1 MNFRYMRPWAQ
12 HVLSDEQASHLILPF
27 TLEDV
32 KLAVFDNADDK
43 APGLDGFSSGFFKAV
58 WSVVGSEVTNVVLNF
73 FTTGRLLKQINST
86 LLALIPE
93 VHSPMT
99 VADFRPI
106 SCCNVLYKIIAK
118 LLVQRLS
125 VVLDKLISPYQAAF
139 IPGIR
144 GQHYDNTRTLYQL
157 QSNAVTTELCCNSS
171 GFSVVF
177 MKWIEECVT
186 TTSFSVGM
194 NGKPHGRSTLAI
206 PICTC
211 DGGDAPGIFTDDR
224 PGRGLYLPMEMS
236 GLRVNVEKSHLII
249 SRSAQGLK
257 EQMLA
262 VLGFQ
267 EGLLPMRYL
276 GFPLISSKLS
286 ISDCQPLLKK
296 IDECIAGWEGVIK
309 NIEKRL
315 RTFLWKGTGS
325 NGYVKGG
332 QELRDISTMNHA
344 LICKKLCDVIRCDRT
359 SIWVDWL
366 YQGRLRDASIW
377 TIPDHRGSWGWK
389 KIARLRTWLR
399 PMWNTI
405 LEMEVTF
412 ISRRT
417 HGIISVLLW
426 RDSGGGR
433 SSLVFMNP
441 LDLALSSREY
451 LEITHTLPPIH
462 GDNDRIVWRFA
473 GGIPTT
479 QALYRLFDP
488 SGSKVVADAFTLL
501 DKLYALRGLIEIG
514 RRMLSELQGGEGRT
528 PSKQISSIL
537 AKMVGFS
544 MQPYGIQTMLKE
556 GHRHLSGLDEAVLK
570 NIDACK
576 QLSTITRT
584 SLGPNGMNKMVINH
598 LDKLFVTNDA
608 GTIVNELEVQHP
620 AAKILVLAGK
630 AQQEEIGDGANLT
643 ISFAGELLQNAEE
656 LIRMGLHPS
665 EIIIGYTKAINK
677 TVVILEELVEE
688 GSESMNV
695 RDKDDVISRMRS
707 AVASKQFGQED
718 VLCPLIA
725 EACMQVCPKN
735 PVNFNVDN
743 VRVAKL
749 LGGGLHDSV
758 VVRGMVLKSDAVGTI
773 KRVEKA
779 KVAVFVGGVDTTA
792 TETKGTVLI
801 HNAEQLE
808 NYAKT
813 EEAKVQEIIKAVA
826 DSGAKVIVSGAAVG
840 EMALHFCERYKLMVL
855 KISSK
860 FELRRFCRTTGAVA
874 LLKLSQPNPDDLGY
888 VDSVLVEE
896 IGGARVTIVK
906 NEQGGNSVSTVV
918 LRGSTDSILDDLERA
933 VDDGVNTYRAMC
945 RDSRTVPGA
954 AATEIELAR
963 RLKEFS
969 FKETGLDQYAI
980 AKFAES
986 FEMIPK
992 TLAENAGLNAIEI
1005 ISSLYAEHA
1014 SGNNKVG
1021 IHLEDGVCRD
1031 VSTMHIRDLHITK
1044 FFALKYAADAACTVL
1059 RVDQIIMAKPAGG
1072 PKRDAPAGMDED

>member
-1 MNFRYMRPWAQ
+1 
-12 HVLSDEQASHLILPF
+12 
-27 TLEDV
+27 
-32 KLAVFDNADDK
+32 
-43 APGLDGFSSGFFKAV
+43 
-58 WSVVGSEVTNVVLNF
+58 
-73 FTTGRLLKQINST
+73 
-86 LLALIPE
+86 
-93 VHSPMT
+93 
-99 VADFRPI
+99 
-106 SCCNVLYKIIAK
+106 
-118 LLVQRLS
+118 
-125 VVLDKLISPYQAAF
+125 
-139 IPGIR
+139 
-144 GQHYDNTRTLYQL
+144 
-157 QSNAVTTELCCNSS
+157 
-171 GFSVVF
+171 
-177 MKWIEECVT
+177 
-186 TTSFSVGM
+186 
-194 NGKPHGRSTLAI
+194 
-206 PICTC
+206 
-211 DGGDAPGIFTDDR
+211 
-224 PGRGLYLPMEMS
+224 
-236 GLRVNVEKSHLII
+236 
-249 SRSAQGLK
+249 
-257 EQMLA
+257 
-262 VLGFQ
+262 
-267 EGLLPMRYL
+267 
-276 GFPLISSKLS
+276 
-286 ISDCQPLLKK
+286 
-296 IDECIAGWEGVIK
+296 
-309 NIEKRL
+309 
-315 RTFLWKGTGS
+315 
-325 NGYVKGG
+325 
-332 QELRDISTMNHA
+332 
-344 LICKKLCDVIRCDRT
+344 
-359 SIWVDWL
+359 
-366 YQGRLRDASIW
+366 
-377 TIPDHRGSWGWK
+377 
-389 KIARLRTWLR
+389 
-399 PMWNTI
+399 
-405 LEMEVTF
+405 
-412 ISRRT
+412 
-417 HGIISVLLW
+417 
-426 RDSGGGR
+426 
-433 SSLVFMNP
+433 
-441 LDLALSSREY
+441 
-451 LEITHTLPPIH
+451 
-462 GDNDRIVWRFA
+462 
-473 GGIPTT
+473 
-479 QALYRLFDP
+479 
-488 SGSKVVADAFTLL
+488 
-501 DKLYALRGLIEIG
+501 
-514 RRMLSELQGGEGRT
+514 
-528 PSKQISSIL
+528 
-537 AKMVGFS
+537 MVGFS
-544 MQPYGIQTMLKE
+544 MQPYGIQAMLKE

-608 GTIVNELEVQHP
+608 ATIVNELEVQHP

-643 ISFAGELLQNAEE
+643 VSFAGELLQNAEE

-677 TVVILEELVEE
+677 AIEILEDLVEE

-718 VLCPLIA
+718 ILCPLIA
-725 EACMQVCPKN
+725 EACIQVCPKN
-735 PVNFNVDN
+735 PGNFNVDN

-773 KRVEKA
+773 KRMENA

-813 EEAKVQEIIKAVA
+813 EEAKVEEIIKAVA

-888 VDSVLVEE
+888 VDSVSVEE

-945 RDSRTVPGA
+945 RDSRIVPGA

-1014 SGNNKVG
+1014 SGNAKVG

-1031 VSTMHIRDLHITK
+1031 VSTMHIWDLHITK